1 MITITMNQEDYKIEI
16 DAWLSQLRELETRK
30 IRQIVVCA
38 LQAENQLIGQDTFK
52 IPFHLFESARIT
64 NREKQK
70 SILFNL
76 HSRRIID
83 VSRKP
88 NGSNEQQLSPIETI
102 TDNPEIIYRPDTK
115 LTIFPERF
123 EYLAKRLDEIVKAYE
138 ATPSQEYKS
147 KLKKQQIEW
156 QKNFHWENYTFVF
169 GEYGSVEFTSPVRR
183 ALFKKL
189 TDAKGHWVAVRTL
202 KGNKNDDYV
211 RSTLSQIEERM
222 SAELKKY
229 MNIPS
234 TKEDNAPGKP
244 ELQGAYRIKFS
255 SKP

>member
-1 MITITMNQEDYKIEI
+1 MTQVDYKIEI
-16 DAWLSQLRELETRK
+16 DAWLNHLRELETRK

-38 LQAENQLIGQDTFK
+38 LQAENQLSGQNTFN

-70 SILFNL
+70 SILLNL
-76 HSRRIID
+76 HTRKIID

-88 NGSNEQQLSPIETI
+88 NGSNEQQQLSTIETI
-102 TDNPEIIYRPDTK
+102 TDNPEVIYRPDTQI
-115 LTIFPERF
+115 TVFPEKF
-123 EYLAKRLDEIVKAYE
+123 DYLAKRLDEIVKKYE
-138 ATPSQEYKS
+138 VMPTQEFLG
-147 KLKKQQIEW
+147 KLKKQKIEW
-156 QKNFHWENYTFVF
+156 QNNFRWENYKFVF
-169 GEYGSVEFTSPVRR
+169 GEYGSIEFISPERR

-189 TDAKGHWVAVRTL
+189 TDAKGQWVAVRIL

-222 SAELKKY
+222 SAEIRKY
-229 MNIPS
+229 VSIPS
-234 TKEDNAPGKP
+234 TKDDGAVGKP